1 MILRTIYT
9 IFFSLLSLTLLLLF
23 AGYAEGPAADQG
35 QGFTGA
41 PGETGQVCG
50 NCHGLTGAYGIVM
63 INAQAMTEY
72 NAVGPNDYQFIVN
85 GSSGFPFGFGF
96 QATVVDADTGTP
108 VSLNYMN
115 VSSNLKVTTLADGR
129 KYVEHDGPSGSNIFF
144 FSFEVDYP
152 TAQDAPDE
160 IAIHYA
166 ATTVNTNNMNTGDS
180 GSAGQVINQAKSNF
194 LPVTLSDFK
203 ASVANKGIQ
212 LDWATETEQDND
224 YFAVE
229 HSLNG
234 ADFKTLEIIN
244 GGGDSEKRTAY
255 TYTHTTP
262 VNGNNYY
269 RLRMV
274 DMDGRT
280 KNSHVVVE
288 RFSRTFGG
296 VTAFPNPA
304 YTETS
309 IRLTASADESA
320 TVEVYDLSGRLIHTD
335 AIRLGEGDNLID
347 INCSGWIPNHYFIRI
362 SGEEFGEELIRVV
375 KK

>member
-9 IFFSLLSLTLLLLF
+9 IFFSLLSFTLLFLF
-23 AGYAEGPAADQG
+23 TGYADGPAAEQG

-50 NCHGLTGAYGIVM
+50 NCHGLTGAYGVVM
-63 INAQAMTEY
+63 INTQAMAEY
-72 NAVGPNDYQFIVN
+72 TPVGINDYQFIVN
-85 GSSGFPFGFGF
+85 GTSGFPFGFGF
-96 QATVVDADTGTP
+96 QATVVDATTGAP
-108 VSLNYMN
+108 VDLIFQN

-129 KYVEHDGPSGSNIFF
+129 QYVEHDGPSGSNIFF

-152 TAQDAPDE
+152 SIGATPSE

-166 ATTVNTNNMNTGDS
+166 ATTVNTNGQNTGDS
-180 GSAGQVINQAKSNF
+180 GSAGQVINQPRSTF
-194 LPVTLSDFK
+194 LPVALSDFK
-203 ASVANKGIQ
+203 ATVVNKGIQ
-212 LDWATETEQDND
+212 LNWATQTEQNND

-234 ADFKTLEIIN
+234 ADFKTVEIIN
-244 GGGDSEKRTAY
+244 GAGDSEKRTAY

-274 DMDGRT
+274 DMDGKT

-296 VTAFPNPA
+296 VATFPNPA

-309 IRLTASADESA
+309 IRLTASADESG
-320 TVEVYDLSGRLIHTD
+320 TMEVYDLSGRLIHND
-335 AIRLGEGDNLID
+335 AVQLTAGDNLIEV
-347 INCSGWIPNHYFIRI
+347 NCSEWIPNHYLIRI
-362 SGEEFGEELIRVV
+362 SGEQFGEELIRVV